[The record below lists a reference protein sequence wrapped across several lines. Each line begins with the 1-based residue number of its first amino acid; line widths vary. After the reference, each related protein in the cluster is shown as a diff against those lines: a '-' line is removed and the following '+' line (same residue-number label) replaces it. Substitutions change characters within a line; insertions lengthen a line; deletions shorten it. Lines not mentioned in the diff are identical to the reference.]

1 MLAACFL
8 SAQAAITSKD
18 NVSVSVIEKE
28 RKKKKKEK
36 SYHTIVESAVLPVT
50 RCLDV
55 AVWSVVSVTRQPCSP
70 EGLT

>member
-1 MLAACFL
+1 MAACFL

-55 AVWSVVSVTRQPCSP
+55 AVWSVVSVTRQPCSL